1 MATTPHN
8 PIKLVTALLACFLVP
23 GFGTVSHAV
32 VPVGLTLTGGGLTL
46 LEEGPV
52 AAAAGDPAPANLA
65 TGATPFADSELSGF
79 SHFTVEANDG
89 FYGNASSWISGGTGG
104 PDGFFIGI
112 DLGAAP
118 IDVNRIA
125 FGRSNVLLGDVC
137 GGVCVDRNLG
147 LYTLQFTQFPNPDE
161 TLVTTGDPATG
172 WADIGTLDYVSGGV
186 TPNFDFP
193 HQRHL
198 YEFDAVSAT
207 GLRLVVPFGGLVLGT
222 AIDDIELYHVS
233 SAAVVPALSEWGV
246 IVLISL
252 LAGAAV
258 WRVRKRMPSP
268 QLDGP
273 AGQ

>member
-1 MATTPHN
+1 MTTGPHN

-23 GFGTVSHAV
+23 GFGTVSHAIG
-32 VPVGLTLTGGGLTL
+32 GLILTGGGLTL

-52 AAAAGDPAPANLA
+52 AATAGDPAPANLA
-65 TGATPFADSELSGF
+65 TGATPFAVSELGGATP
-79 SHFTVEANDG
+79 HFIPNANDG
-89 FYGNASSWISGGTGG
+89 KYGNAFSWISGVPVG
-104 PDGFFIGI
+104 PDGQFIGI
-112 DLGAAP
+112 DLGATP

-137 GGVCVDRNLG
+137 GGVCTDRSLG

-161 TLVTTGDPATG
+161 TLVTTGDAATG
-172 WADIGTLDYVSGGV
+172 WTDIGTLNYFGGGV

-207 GLRLVVPFGGLVLGT
+207 GLRLIVPNNN
-222 AIDDIELYHVS
+222 AIDEIELYDVS
-233 SAAVVPALSEWGV
+233 SAAVVPTLSEWGV

-258 WRVRKRMPSP
+258 WRVRRSMPSP
-268 QLDGP
+268 QVDDPKG
-273 AGQ
+273 